1 MHQLELAVTGMG
13 CGGCVKHV
21 RDALS
26 AVPGVVVH
34 DVSIGKAVVQFDSQR
49 SSESVVGPVV
59 PSDQWIGECF
69 RHEPGVS
76 SRPRSESDHAI
87 RERHDR
93 NIAIRF
99 THVYRHPS
107 LRFDPAHVEPGVSAE
122 DPKAT

>member
-49 SSESVVGPVV
+49 SSESVVIGALAASGYPSTKVRSASTTPV
-59 PSDQWIGECF
+59 PSARKGGCC
-69 RHEPGVS
+69 GV
-76 SRPRSESDHAI
+76 
-87 RERHDR
+87 
-93 NIAIRF
+93 
-99 THVYRHPS
+99 
-107 LRFDPAHVEPGVSAE
+107 
-122 DPKAT
+122 